1 MDGSARGT
9 RAPRPGP
16 AAVLLLVLVAVA
28 LTAALPGAS
37 AAFSAAAATPGN
49 ALSADQLAPPS
60 GLSAVQTCST
70 PAAITFRAAGTA
82 TGMDALTL
90 AAPAGTVAGDVLV
103 AQVAFAHT
111 TAAPTVTAGWTLV
124 RRDNSANVVE
134 SALFSKVAGTGEPGV
149 TFSFPTG
156 TGSQM
161 AGGIAAYS
169 GVSATT
175 PVDAHNGVVGYG
187 RTAVTPSVTSTTA
200 NTVLVRLITNVHE
213 AYPAPTGT
221 TQRWRLAVG
230 GWSGGGVTAGDEPFV
245 GPGATGTRSSASPS
259 GTDAYGIGQTVAL
272 RRGPGTPSAVLT
284 WTASPSTWATG
295 YRLERTGGAAPAGRT
310 VTPGS
315 ATTTADGPLVNGT
328 SYSFTLRAQRGT
340 WTSPPAATTLTPS
353 C

>member
-9 RAPRPGP
+9 RRLRPGP
-16 AAVLLLVLVAVA
+16 VAVLVLALVLVA

-37 AAFSAAAATPGN
+37 AAFSAASATPGN
-49 ALSADQLAPPS
+49 TLSADQLAAPS
-60 GLSAVQTCST
+60 GLSAVQTCAT

-82 TGMDALTL
+82 TGMDSLTL

-111 TAAPTVTAGWTLV
+111 TAALTATAGWALV
-124 RRDNSANVVE
+124 RRDSIGNVVV
-134 SALFSKVAGTGEPGV
+134 SAVFQKVAGTGEPGA

-156 TGSQM
+156 TGVQM

-169 GVSATT
+169 GVSTTT

-187 RTAVTPSVTSTTA
+187 RTAVTPSVTTTTA
-200 NTVLVRLITNVHE
+200 NTVLVRLITNVYE
-213 AYPAPTGT
+213 AYPAPAGT

-230 GWSGGGVTAGDEPFV
+230 GWSGGGVTAGDEPFG
-245 GPGATGTRSSASPS
+245 GPGVTGTRSSSSPS

-284 WTASPSTWATG
+284 WTATPSTWATG
-295 YRLERTGGAAPAGRT
+295 YRLDRAGGAAPAGRT

-315 ATTTADGPLVNGT
+315 ATTTTDGPLVNGT
-328 SYSFTLRAQRGT
+328 SYSFSLRAQRGT
-340 WTSPPAATTLTPS
+340 WTSLPATTTFTPS